1 MGIAE
6 VSLDQVTTALTC
18 PSGLDTQLTFSNN
31 ASATFSITPRSTAL
45 RQKTARFVRDMAT
58 TNPLFKF
65 GVDLESVDGEG
76 KTALHRAA
84 MFSDQDKVH

>member
-1 MGIAE
+1 
-6 VSLDQVTTALTC
+6 
-18 PSGLDTQLTFSNN
+18 
-31 ASATFSITPRSTAL
+31 
-45 RQKTARFVRDMAT
+45 MAT

-84 MFSDQDKVH
+84 MFSDQEKVLLPCSSILHSAVERNEPTRAPLVPTGCLTALYTS

>member
-1 MGIAE
+1 M
-6 VSLDQVTTALTC
+6 
-18 PSGLDTQLTFSNN
+18 
-31 ASATFSITPRSTAL
+31 
-45 RQKTARFVRDMAT
+45 RDMAT